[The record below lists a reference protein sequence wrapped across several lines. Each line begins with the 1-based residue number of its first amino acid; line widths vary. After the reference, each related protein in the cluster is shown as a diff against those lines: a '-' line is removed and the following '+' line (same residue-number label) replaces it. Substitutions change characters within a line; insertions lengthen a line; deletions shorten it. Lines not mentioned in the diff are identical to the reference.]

1 MADPLDLGTLL
12 IAYGL
17 IRILQAIGL
26 VYVWRIH
33 RKYVPARNWAIG
45 SVMIASGALLIAS
58 RSQFS
63 SASTIIAGN
72 LFTFT
77 GIFVFNAGVVQACMG
92 KVPWRVGSALIITAL
107 VAQAWF
113 TVWAPLLAARIVV
126 LTCVIV
132 ICNGY
137 AAASAL
143 RAPRGPL
150 RGTQSIIAVLL
161 ILQASTSLISAAVAV
176 QSQPT
181 SILESA
187 ATQSLFVIFA
197 MAIAFLL
204 AFALATLT
212 SQRITTLFEATI
224 NHMNHGVAMF
234 DDKQKLIIC
243 NDRYGQLYGLT
254 SEQVRPGTSLQ
265 EIKSNRVSNGIY
277 AGDDPDDYR
286 LDRAAPETVRSELR
300 HLNDGRSIA
309 VSHRPIPSGGWVTTH
324 EDVTDRQR
332 AEAKIAFMARHDLL
346 TGLANRAFLLQKLDE
361 ALARLRRSGE
371 AFAVLMLDLD
381 QFKEVNDCLGHP
393 AGDALL
399 RETARRLKASL
410 RETDTLARFGG
421 DEFAI
426 IQTQIA
432 EPREAAITLAHRIID
447 AIGEPYNIEGNRVN
461 VTTSIGIA
469 TAPQDGSDHNE
480 LIKKADLA
488 LYSAKAKG
496 RNGYRFFDAEMAADL
511 NTRQQLENELRNAL
525 VRHELELHYQL
536 IIDVNTQMPHG
547 AEALLRWSHPQRG
560 LLSADQ
566 FIPLAEETGLIIPL
580 SEWVLHKACAEA
592 AAWPTHIKLAVNL
605 SPVQFRKYNL
615 LDVIL
620 SALVESGLAP
630 DRLEVEVTEQLL
642 LENEAEH
649 LAVMHQ
655 LKNIGVSIVLDD
667 FGTGYSS
674 LSCLTMFPFDKI
686 KIDKFFTHNL
696 TKRAECAAIISSV
709 MALADGLNTKTV
721 AEGVETKQQFEILSA
736 SGVNFVQGF
745 LFGRPCPA
753 SALEFN
759 RVDDVIFLD
768 QEPKGATLHDIE
780 VVKKALA
787 S

>member
-1 MADPLDLGTLL
+1 
-12 IAYGL
+12 
-17 IRILQAIGL
+17 
-26 VYVWRIH
+26 
-33 RKYVPARNWAIG
+33 
-45 SVMIASGALLIAS
+45 
-58 RSQFS
+58 
-63 SASTIIAGN
+63 
-72 LFTFT
+72 
-77 GIFVFNAGVVQACMG
+77 
-92 KVPWRVGSALIITAL
+92 
-107 VAQAWF
+107 
-113 TVWAPLLAARIVV
+113 
-126 LTCVIV
+126 
-132 ICNGY
+132 
-137 AAASAL
+137 
-143 RAPRGPL
+143 
-150 RGTQSIIAVLL
+150 
-161 ILQASTSLISAAVAV
+161 
-176 QSQPT
+176 
-181 SILESA
+181 
-187 ATQSLFVIFA
+187 
-197 MAIAFLL
+197 
-204 AFALATLT
+204 
-212 SQRITTLFEATI
+212 
-224 NHMNHGVAMF
+224 
-234 DDKQKLIIC
+234 
-243 NDRYGQLYGLT
+243 
-254 SEQVRPGTSLQ
+254 
-265 EIKSNRVSNGIY
+265 
-277 AGDDPDDYR
+277 
-286 LDRAAPETVRSELR
+286 
-300 HLNDGRSIA
+300 
-309 VSHRPIPSGGWVTTH
+309 
-324 EDVTDRQR
+324 
-332 AEAKIAFMARHDLL
+332 
-346 TGLANRAFLLQKLDE
+346 
-361 ALARLRRSGE
+361 
-371 AFAVLMLDLD
+371 
-381 QFKEVNDCLGHP
+381 
-393 AGDALL
+393 
-399 RETARRLKASL
+399 LKASL